1 MNAALRSVASGAAG
15 AGVLT
20 LVHEVGRRVRSDA
33 PRMDIVGMR
42 ALAASLTGAGVA
54 PPDDRRLHRWTLA
67 GDLAANSIYYA
78 AVPAA
83 SRGATWARAAA
94 LGLAAGLGALL
105 LPRRMGLGDPPHS
118 TGLPN
123 QVMTVAWYV
132 AGALAA
138 AAMADAIRMA
148 DRGAGGPAEAGHP
161 RA

>member
-1 MNAALRSVASGAAG
+1 MDTPGD
-15 AGVLT
+15 AGV
-20 LVHEVGRRVRSDA
+20 E
-33 PRMDIVGMR
+33 
-42 ALAASLTGAGVA
+42 

-67 GDLAANSIYYA
+67 GDLAANSLYYA

-83 SRGATWARAAA
+83 TRGATWTRAAV

-105 LPRRMGLGDPPHS
+105 LPRRMGIGDPPHS

-138 AAMADAIRMA
+138 AAV
-148 DRGAGGPAEAGHP
+148 AEAMHATASG
-161 RA
+161 RGSSG